1 MSRPMSRQMSWSR
14 DDALIGGRWVT
25 PGATIEVENPATT
38 AVVGSGARSGPAE
51 VEQAVAA
58 AREAHGAWSALS
70 PQVRADH
77 LEALLDELRRRREE
91 LVEMTVAEVGA
102 PVGVA
107 SAWHVDV
114 SFDILASAIR
124 HARTLPL
131 VQEQGSL
138 VLHRR
143 SAGVAA
149 LITPWNYP
157 FYQLAAKVGSALAA
171 GCTVVHK
178 PSELTP
184 LSAYAFA
191 EATVASGLPAGVF
204 NLVPGTGA
212 EVGAPLVAHEQV
224 DLVSFTGST
233 TVGRQ
238 VAAAAVGH
246 LARVTLELGGKS
258 ASIVCDDAD
267 LVTAVRWSVDA
278 CMLNSGQTC
287 SAWTRLLVPAD
298 RLDEAVGIAAAR
310 ADEMVVGDPAD
321 PATELGPLVSAA
333 QHAKVTEIVAGA
345 VARGARVATRR
356 TEVPAT
362 GHYLRPVVLTGLPV
376 DDPASQQEIFGP
388 VLVVH
393 PYRDDEEALRIA
405 NGTAYGLS
413 GAVWSGDPDRARDL
427 ASRVDAG
434 QVFVNE
440 ADYDVEAPFGGWKH
454 SGFGREF
461 GAEGLLEFT
470 ELTVVHL

>member
-1 MSRPMSRQMSWSR
+1 MSATWSR
-14 DDALIGGRWVT
+14 DDALVGGHWIR
-25 PGATIEVENPATT
+25 PGAVLEVEDPATG
-38 AVVGSGARSGPAE
+38 AIVGSGARCGAAE
-51 VEQAVAA
+51 VELAVAA
-58 AREAHGAWSALS
+58 ARAAHGDWSALA
-70 PQVRADH
+70 PTARADH
-77 LEALLDELRRRREE
+77 LDALVAELRARRDEL
-91 LVEMTVAEVGA
+91 VAMTVAEVGA
-102 PVGVA
+102 PITVA
-107 SAWHVDV
+107 ATWHVDV
-114 SFDILASAIR
+114 SLDILASAAR
-124 HARTLPL
+124 HARTHPF
-131 VQEQGSL
+131 VQEHGKL

-157 FYQLAAKVGSALAA
+157 LYQLAAKAGSALAA
-171 GCTVVHK
+171 GCTLVHK

-191 EATVASGLPAGVF
+191 EAAVRAGLPAGVV

-224 DLVSFTGST
+224 DVVSFTGST
-233 TVGRQ
+233 AVGRQ
-238 VAAAAVGH
+238 VAASAVDH

-267 LVTAVRWSVDA
+267 LDGAVRWSVDA

-298 RLDEAVGIAAAR
+298 RLDEAVAIAAAR
-310 ADEMVVGDPAD
+310 ADEMVVGDPTD
-321 PATELGPLVSAA
+321 PATELGPLISAD
-333 QHAKVTEIVAGA
+333 QHARVAAVVAGA
-345 VARGARVATRR
+345 VARGARVATRV
-356 TEVPAT
+356 TDVPSG
-362 GHYLRPVVLTGLPV
+362 GHYLRPVVLGDLPV
-376 DDPASQQEIFGP
+376 DDPASQREIFGP

-393 PYRDDEEALRIA
+393 PYVDDEDALRIA

-413 GAVWSGDPDRARDL
+413 GAVWSADRDRARRL
-427 ASRVDAG
+427 AARFDAG
-434 QVFVNE
+434 QVFVND

-454 SGFGREF
+454 SGSGREF
-461 GAEGLLEFT
+461 GVEGLLEFT